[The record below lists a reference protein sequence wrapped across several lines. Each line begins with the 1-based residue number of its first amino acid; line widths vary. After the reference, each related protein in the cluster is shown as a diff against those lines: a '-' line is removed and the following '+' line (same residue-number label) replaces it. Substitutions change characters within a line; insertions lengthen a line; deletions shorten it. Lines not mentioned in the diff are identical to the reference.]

1 MSWDGT
7 QENHAMTDA
16 ATHIRRLFLEP
27 KESYSV
33 RRAAEILCM
42 PLPDVLGWMEVG
54 ELEGVDTP
62 HGLMLSWGELASFGM
77 DFWPQEAI
85 ESALG
90 ADVADAIPELLR
102 LADLEVRIPRL
113 EILALER
120 LADRD
125 GKSVDAV
132 LAREMLDVVS
142 ANSAYLAT
150 AIPGFSAALRW
161 PQ

>member
-1 MSWDGT
+1 
-7 QENHAMTDA
+7 
-16 ATHIRRLFLEP
+16 
-27 KESYSV
+27 
-33 RRAAEILCM
+33 
-42 PLPDVLGWMEVG
+42 
-54 ELEGVDTP
+54 
-62 HGLMLSWGELASFGM
+62 M
-77 DFWPQEAI
+77 DFWPQDAI

-90 ADVADAIPELLR
+90 ADLADAISELLR

-132 LAREMLDVVS
+132 LARELLDVVS
-142 ANSAYLAT
+142 AHSEYLAA
-150 AIPGFSAALRW
+150 AIPGFTAALPW